1 MSQRLTLPFK
11 TLLVTAGYKHPDYYA
26 YHEMIHYGV
35 DCYDPNT
42 HDVLA
47 LGDGEVI
54 AAGQDGP
61 TTTGKLSRL
70 GLVTVIIYRDVLCNN
85 GKVCDLVARTYH
97 HAKVQVKAGDKVK
110 RGQVIAQYGNTGANT
125 TGPHLHIEFD
135 TDTKFPT
142 LAYGVSVTANNRII
156 NTLAEYKRA
165 GGLADS
171 TIDPDDVWFVGE
183 GQTIKGYSGGWYN
196 PDDVEA
202 PEMPQDGP
210 DYAALY
216 ESVVAERDAIRA
228 DYNGLISD
236 LQMLMNK
243 YKG

>member
-1 MSQRLTLPFK
+1 MNRYQLEGA
-11 TLLVTAGYKHPDYYA
+11 LVGFLSVSY
-26 YHEMIHYGV
+26 
-35 DCYDPNT
+35 T
-42 HDVLA
+42 HL
-47 LGDGEVI
+47 
-54 AAGQDGP
+54 
-61 TTTGKLSRL
+61 
-70 GLVTVIIYRDVLCNN
+70 
-85 GKVCDLVARTYH
+85 CDLVARTYH

-183 GQTIKGYSGGWYN
+183 GQTIKGYSGCL
-196 PDDVEA
+196 
-202 PEMPQDGP
+202 
-210 DYAALY
+210 LY
-216 ESVVAERDAIRA
+216 TSRCV
-228 DYNGLISD
+228 
-236 LQMLMNK
+236 
-243 YKG
+243 